1 MRGENRLKRH
11 ALQQYDYHV
20 WANKKVC
27 AYLQELGEDVYR
39 KEITSVFPTIY
50 DAMTHIYVI
59 DCNWLAFLSRG
70 GVAEADMTPQYFE
83 ELKESTDRIVAE
95 TAGKRIEELDR
106 MMIGRGERFRAYIE
120 EHEDVEAM
128 CQSGSFNARYVD
140 FIQHLVNHGTYHRGN
155 VTAMLRQMGHPGTP
169 TDFGF
174 YLYTLS
180 Q

>member
-1 MRGENRLKRH
+1 MKQY

-27 AYLQELGEDVYR
+27 THLQEVSEEVYR
-39 KEITSVFPTIY
+39 KEMISAFPTIY

-59 DCNWLAFLSRG
+59 DCNWFTFLSRG
-70 GVAEADMTPQYFE
+70 GVTDMSSEYFQ
-83 ELKESTDRIVAE
+83 ELKESTDRLVAKTE
-95 TAGKRIEELDR
+95 GKRIEELDQ
-106 MMIGRGERFRAYIE
+106 MMIELSDRFREYIAK
-120 EHEDVEAM
+120 HEDIEAL
-128 CQSGSFNARYVD
+128 CPSGEFKARYID

-155 VTAMLRQMGHPGTP
+155 VTAMLRQIGHPGTP

-174 YLYTLS
+174 YLYTIS

>member
-1 MRGENRLKRH
+1 MKQY
-11 ALQQYDYHV
+11 ALQQYEYHV

-27 AYLQELGEDVYR
+27 AHLQELSDEVYR
-39 KEITSVFPTIY
+39 KEIVSVFPTIY

-59 DCNWLAFLSRG
+59 DCNWLTFLSRG
-70 GVAEADMTPQYFE
+70 GVTDMSVEYFQ
-83 ELKESTDRIVAE
+83 ELKETTDRLVAV
-95 TAGKRIEELDR
+95 TQGKRIEELSQ
-106 MMIGRGERFRAYIE
+106 MMFELSERFREYIA
-120 EHEDVEAM
+120 EHEDIESL
-128 CQSGSFNARYVD
+128 CPSGAFTARYID

-155 VTAMLRQMGHPGTP
+155 VTAMLRQIGHPGTP

>member
-1 MRGENRLKRH
+1 MKH
-11 ALQQYDYHV
+11 YALQLNDYHI

-27 AYLQELGEDVYR
+27 AHLQEVSEEVYR
-39 KEITSVFPTIY
+39 KEIVSVFPTIY

-59 DCNWLAFLSRG
+59 DCNWLTFLSRG
-70 GVAEADMTPQYFE
+70 GVTDMSAEYVQ
-83 ELKESTDRIVAE
+83 ELKETTDRLAAATE
-95 TAGKRIEELDR
+95 GKRIEELGQ
-106 MMIGRGERFRAYIE
+106 MMNELGERFKAFIANLE
-120 EHEDVEAM
+120 NLEAL
-128 CQSGSFNARYVD
+128 CPSGSFKARYID

-155 VTAMLRQMGHPGTP
+155 VTAMLRQIGHPGTP